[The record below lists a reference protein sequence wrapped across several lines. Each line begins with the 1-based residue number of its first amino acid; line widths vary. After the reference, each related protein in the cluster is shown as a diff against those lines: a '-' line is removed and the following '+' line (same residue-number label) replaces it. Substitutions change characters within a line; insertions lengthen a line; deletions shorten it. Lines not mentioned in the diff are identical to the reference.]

1 MRDKDQ
7 PGVDE
12 QIIRG
17 ILQHLIENP
26 DAKDTIEG
34 ILKWWLPDGHLWK
47 RGEVQEVLD
56 FMALKG
62 WLTKRK
68 TAPIREVYGINRDRS
83 GEIKKLFSV
92 LNIAREGGEKNEEH
106 HVTFV
111 RCLSDRRPRIGTR
124 E

>member
-7 PGVDE
+7 PGVDG

-17 ILQHLIENP
+17 ILRHLIENP

-34 ILKWWLPDGHLWK
+34 ILKWWLADGHLWK
-47 RGEVQEVLD
+47 RGEVQEALD

-68 TAPIREVYGINRDRS
+68 TAPTKEVYGINRDRS
-83 GEIKKLFSV
+83 GEIKKLFSAECRNQSNAGD
-92 LNIAREGGEKNEEH
+92 L
-106 HVTFV
+106 
-111 RCLSDRRPRIGTR
+111 
-124 E
+124 